1 MVSRHGLPESEAT
14 GGEINK
20 RETISSSRFDIWNR
34 RLIESTPFGPV
45 GIIWTVINGNP
56 RIVRILLSRPGLPA
70 QEKVSGLFPD
80 TRDFSCIEIED
91 IALSIQGFLEG
102 DEIGFSLDI
111 ADLSRCSRFQ
121 QLVFQAEHRIP
132 RGSISTYQLIAAHL
146 GKPKGARAVGNA
158 LANNPFPLLVP
169 CHRAIRSDRHPGGY
183 QGGIDMKRAL
193 LRLEGIP
200 FDAAGRTTCTRL
212 YYEGAKPM
220 INVEGGNL

>member
-20 RETISSSRFDIWNR
+20 RDNNFIQQVRQMNR

-70 QEKVSGLFPD
+70 QEQVSGLFPD

-102 DEIGFSLDI
+102 DEIEFSLDI

-121 QLVFQAEHRIP
+121 QLVLKAEHRIP
-132 RGSISTYQLIAAHL
+132 RGSISTYRLIAAHL

-158 LANNPFPLLVP
+158 LANNPIPLLVP
-169 CHRAIRSDRHPGGY
+169 CHRAIRSDRYPGGY
-183 QGGIDMKRAL
+183 QGGSEMKRAL
-193 LRLEGIP
+193 LQMEGIP
-200 FDAAGRTTCTRL
+200 FDDTGRTTCTRF
-212 YYEGAKPM
+212 YYEGA
-220 INVEGGNL
+220 VWAGHC